1 MQTKSSLG
9 SEPKSMHSESMQ
21 GAAVTALRQEHA
33 RRFGTP
39 GRAFEAPGR
48 VNLIGEHTDYSGGL
62 VMPAAID
69 FRTVAV
75 VSERNDGE
83 SVLYSRNFDEELRFR
98 AADLPQKPGH
108 GWSDYPLGVAWSLQ
122 GRGIEI
128 PAFSMSIEGDVPLG
142 AGLSSSAS
150 IEVAVALALLSLSG
164 TEMERTEI
172 ALACQR
178 AENGFVGAQSGIM
191 DQFIACVGEQ
201 NHAVMIDCRS
211 LEYKA
216 VPLPEDVRLVICNS
230 MVKHSHA
237 SGEYNERRAEV
248 DEGSRALRAANPAV
262 RTEKWELRDAT
273 LADLEQA
280 RASMSENA
288 FRRCRH
294 IITENARVEEA
305 ARVLAAGDM
314 RRMGQLMAEAHASYR
329 DDFAASCPEADL
341 LVELAAAQ
349 AGVIGA
355 RLTGGGFGGCTV
367 NLVEAAHAEAFRE
380 GIHGAYLERAGI
392 DADIYLCQAAGGAS
406 ELALQGDLAAA
417 N

>member
-1 MQTKSSLG
+1 MIAI
-9 SEPKSMHSESMQ
+9 EPLLLLHAQ
-21 GAAVTALRQEHA
+21 RFGAAA
-33 RRFGTP
+33 
-39 GRAFEAPGR
+39 RAFQAPGR
-48 VNLIGEHTDYSGGL
+48 VNLIGEHTDYTGGL

-69 FRTVAV
+69 FNTVAV
-75 VSERNDGE
+75 VSPATECA
-83 SVLYSRNFDEELRFR
+83 SVIRSVDFEKEFRFDAS
-98 AADLPQKPGH
+98 AAPEKPKH
-108 GWSDYPLGVAWSLQ
+108 DWTDYPAGVLWSLRQ
-122 GRGIEI
+122 SGVVA
-128 PAFSMSIEGDVPLG
+128 PQFTMTLKGDVPLG

-150 IEVAVALALLSLSG
+150 IEVAVAFAALGLAGKSMPL
-164 TEMERTEI
+164 TDV
-172 ALACQR
+172 ALACKK

-191 DQFIACVGEQ
+191 DQYIACCGVKD
-201 NHAVMIDCRS
+201 HALVIDTRDLS
-211 LEYKA
+211 SRA
-216 VPLPEDVRLVICNS
+216 VPLPADVRLVICNS

-280 RASMSENA
+280 RPSMSEKA

-329 DDFAASCPEADL
+329 DDFEASCPEADL

-349 AGVIGA
+349 PGVIGA

-380 GIHGAYLERAGI
+380 GIHAAYLERAGI

-406 ELALQGDLAAA
+406 ELAFAR
-417 N
+417 

>member
-1 MQTKSSLG
+1 MIAI
-9 SEPKSMHSESMQ
+9 EPLLLLHAQ
-21 GAAVTALRQEHA
+21 RFGAAE
-33 RRFGTP
+33 
-39 GRAFEAPGR
+39 RAFQAPGR
-48 VNLIGEHTDYSGGL
+48 VNLIGEHTDYTGGL

-69 FRTVAV
+69 FNTVAV
-75 VSERNDGE
+75 VSPAAE
-83 SVLYSRNFDEELRFR
+83 SASVIRSVDFEKEFRFD
-98 AADLPQKPGH
+98 ASALPEKPKH
-108 GWSDYPLGVAWSLQ
+108 DWTDYPAGVLWSLRQSGVAAPQFAMTLK
-122 GRGIEI
+122 
-128 PAFSMSIEGDVPLG
+128 GDVPLG

-150 IEVAVALALLSLSG
+150 IEVAVAFAALALAGKSMPL
-164 TEMERTEI
+164 TDV
-172 ALACQR
+172 ALACKK

-191 DQFIACVGEQ
+191 DQYIACCGVKD
-201 NHAVMIDCRS
+201 HALVIDTRDLS
-211 LEYKA
+211 SRA
-216 VPLPEDVRLVICNS
+216 VPLPADVRVVICNS

-237 SGEYNERRAEV
+237 GGEYNERRAEV

-329 DDFAASCPEADL
+329 DDFEASCPEADL

-349 AGVIGA
+349 PGVIGA

-380 GIHGAYLERAGI
+380 GIHAAYLERAGI

-406 ELALQGDLAAA
+406 ELAFAR
-417 N
+417 